1 VEENEKI
8 WLTRALR
15 SIKSAS
21 DDIRRSS
28 TVDPEVARLRAD
40 IREIMVRIA
49 RLLTR

>member
-28 TVDPEVARLRAD
+28 TVDPEIAKLKSE
-40 IREIMVRIA
+40 IRNIMIRIA
-49 RLLTR
+49 RLLSQ